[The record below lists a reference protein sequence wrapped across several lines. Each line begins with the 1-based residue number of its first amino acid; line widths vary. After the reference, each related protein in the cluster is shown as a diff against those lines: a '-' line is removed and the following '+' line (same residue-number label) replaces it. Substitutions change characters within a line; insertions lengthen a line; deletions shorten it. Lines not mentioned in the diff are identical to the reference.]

1 MGRCIP
7 GVIAMAIS
15 GAASMEGFVVLL
27 SGVIVMPAFLLC
39 LNCASQAYGECS
51 HSVWYLRDTL
61 RR

>member
-1 MGRCIP
+1 
-7 GVIAMAIS
+7 
-15 GAASMEGFVVLL
+15 MEGIVVLL

-51 HSVWYLRDTL
+51 HSVCYLRDTL